1 MKGLLSSDLDQARKR
16 RQGRRRAPPPR
27 DGRRRCSDDAWCRS
41 GPVLVGSAGAQRGGL
56 GILRL
61 RHVKRLGSGESWWGV
76 VGSCCRRGLP
86 IGVRFGSE
94 GPQRA
99 TGDQMRLNVEG
110 VVDGGM
116 GGQEALG

>member
-1 MKGLLSSDLDQARKR
+1 M
-16 RQGRRRAPPPR
+16 P
-27 DGRRRCSDDAWCRS
+27 
-41 GPVLVGSAGAQRGGL
+41 GAVSFMLPWQ
-56 GILRL
+56 
-61 RHVKRLGSGESWWGV
+61 
-76 VGSCCRRGLP
+76 LP

-110 VVDGGM
+110 VMDGGM